1 MRKGTINEYFYH
13 KNGSNIYD
21 QKLQASLSLQIKNLK
36 EALLYLC
43 IPHEV
48 LWCICIAV

>member
-1 MRKGTINEYFYH
+1 MTADMHKGTINEYFYH

-36 EALLYLC
+36 EAL
-43 IPHEV
+43 
-48 LWCICIAV
+48 